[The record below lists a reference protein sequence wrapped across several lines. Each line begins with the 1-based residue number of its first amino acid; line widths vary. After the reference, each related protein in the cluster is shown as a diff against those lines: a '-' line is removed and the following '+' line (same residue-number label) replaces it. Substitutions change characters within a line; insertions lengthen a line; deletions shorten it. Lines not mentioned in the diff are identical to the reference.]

1 MRIILIYVVNLS
13 YYTVTRVSKIT
24 TSIPPGKKF
33 PPIHSQHLPKVQRT
47 SFKHLY
53 KHQIHKSSTENSNP
67 YPRKID
73 DIPIPRK
80 IDEIHR
86 NIVSAYF
93 KWGFG
98 IIFGDRKFMFS
109 SLLRNWCPMPANVV
123 QTNPSLKELTVG
135 GPRSSQPTSQ
145 VLINERLIM
154 CRSTFSGKDPL

>member
-1 MRIILIYVVNLS
+1 MLKLFNNNRVKLTSKKTCENHPNICSKPLILYGYQGIKNNYFNPSREEISS
-13 YYTVTRVSKIT
+13 YTRT
-24 TSIPPGKKF
+24 A
-33 PPIHSQHLPKVQRT
+33 
-47 SFKHLY
+47 FKHLY

-109 SLLRNWCPMPANVV
+109 SLLRN
-123 QTNPSLKELTVG
+123 
-135 GPRSSQPTSQ
+135 
-145 VLINERLIM
+145 
-154 CRSTFSGKDPL
+154 